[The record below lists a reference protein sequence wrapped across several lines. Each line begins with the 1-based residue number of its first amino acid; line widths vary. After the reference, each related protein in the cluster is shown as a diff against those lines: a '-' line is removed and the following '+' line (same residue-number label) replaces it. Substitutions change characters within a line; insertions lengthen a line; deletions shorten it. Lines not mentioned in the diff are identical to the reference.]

1 MQQQHLPN
9 QQLQHLLNQRQQQ
22 HFPNQQPVQQ
32 QLLQQQMP
40 QQHLP
45 NQQLQQQTQQQ
56 TQPQPQQFA
65 QQQQQQHFQQFQQQL
80 HQQHTQQQQH
90 LPNQQLQQQNQ
101 QLQQQKQQQMQQ
113 HRQQYQQQQNQQQQ
127 TLNNMQ
133 YQPYQQQANTG
144 QQQHSYASQYIQQL
158 QNQPRMQCLP
168 PYATNA
174 RPAAELPRANFNPTT
189 AFTNNASNNQ
199 ITPISTAMYF
209 PQSSANTMSSSSSS
223 YPLPTNTYNSQ
234 AHLSN
239 HPSNYSVRPHSIQ
252 HIRLQNPPVQAILP
266 NSSVSTVQPIVRP
279 QVAITQQQLALL
291 ISQPGVS
298 IAPTNT
304 VRPQQLLQQLQ
315 QRPTYIAVRPQPAIG
330 TSEGPSSQGVPISLF
345 AQNRMPATTPTAP
358 VTSSAVYIRPT
369 ISSNL
374 EQPTTT
380 TPNRVAQKRPV
391 VVESGIS
398 ASPPAPK
405 GARTREETTAH
416 LSQHSG
422 DCEVLIVQKKQV
434 GLPVIQSVA
443 GSSTSSAP
451 KTTGQGVQTPSV
463 ASLMSNPNITVTP
476 AKNKENPTGTEPVKA
491 VTTATVV
498 GNTAKSVRPVTVDLS
513 TINSS
518 TQQTPSWKNPLTCQ
532 VCNET

>member
-1 MQQQHLPN
+1 MHQQHTQQQ
-9 QQLQHLLNQRQQQ
+9 
-22 HFPNQQPVQQ
+22 QP
-32 QLLQQQMP
+32 
-40 QQHLP
+40 LP
-45 NQQLQQQTQQQ
+45 NQQLQQQSQQLQQQ
-56 TQPQPQQFA
+56 KNSQLQQHL
-65 QQQQQQHFQQFQQQL
+65 QQQQSQQHALQQQL
-80 HQQHTQQQQH
+80 QQQH

-168 PYATNA
+168 PYATNT

-266 NSSVSTVQPIVRP
+266 NSSVSTVQPTVRP

-405 GARTREETTAH
+405 VARTREETTAH